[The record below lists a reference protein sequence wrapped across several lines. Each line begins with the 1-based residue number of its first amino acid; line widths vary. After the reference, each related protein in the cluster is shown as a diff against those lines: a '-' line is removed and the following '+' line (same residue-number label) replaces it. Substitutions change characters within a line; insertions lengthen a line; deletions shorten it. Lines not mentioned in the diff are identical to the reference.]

1 MISITRSLTRRVRAV
16 VRLALQL
23 SGGSSVTPVMFRTG
37 ASGLEVA
44 AQSSTATAIF
54 HQPGKALV
62 DETVIVPFSCLADC
76 EAKKDVPL
84 TLEARSKQH
93 VVLSWQDGAVQQALQ
108 VQASK
113 PFDLPV
119 LPKTWADN
127 PPRLL
132 DGLHEASQTA
142 ARDQIRYALDHIQL
156 RENGQV
162 VGTDGHQLLVQP
174 GFQFPW
180 KGDVVV
186 PSSKLFA
193 CKELPRNVPVSVARL
208 DKSLALRV
216 GPWTF
221 VWCIPEGR
229 YPAVDDLVKQE
240 NVTTRLRVSEADAAF
255 LAENLLRLPSSD
267 EYELPVTLDIRR
279 QVAVRAQGEGHDQPT
294 ELALANSTVEGEPV
308 AVSSNRSFLKRALD
322 LGCREFC
329 LFGGKDGRVLC
340 PGADRTYVWMQLDQA
355 SVIAPSAKAS
365 RIESVQE
372 QPARTTNPN
381 PVSVPEPLKEEEPM
395 PRERTSSDQ
404 QPIEDVRWRTVES
417 DQPPLAQAEALR
429 DSLRDV
435 LLKTGD
441 LIATLKRQ
449 RRQTKIVQSTLAS
462 LKELQKVAG

>member
-1 MISITRSLTRRVRAV
+1 M
-16 VRLALQL
+16 
-23 SGGSSVTPVMFRTG
+23 TPVMFRTST
-37 ASGLEVA
+37 SGLEVA
-44 AQSSTATAIF
+44 AQSPSAAAIF

-62 DETVIVPFSCLADC
+62 DETAVVPFSCLADC
-76 EAKKDVPL
+76 EAKKEALL
-84 TLEARSKQH
+84 TLEAKSKNH
-93 VVLSWQDGAVQQALQ
+93 VLLSWQDGAVQQALQ
-108 VQASK
+108 VQAGK
-113 PFDLPV
+113 AFDLPV

-132 DGLHEASQTA
+132 DALHEASQAA

-162 VGTDGHQLLVQP
+162 VGTDGRQLLVQP
-174 GFQFPW
+174 GFDFPW

-193 CKELPRNVPVSVARL
+193 CRELPRDVPVSVARL

-221 VWCIPEGR
+221 VWRIPEGR

-240 NVTTRLRVSEADAAF
+240 NVTTKFRLSEADAAF
-255 LAENLLRLPSSD
+255 LADNLLRLPSCD
-267 EYELPVTLDIRR
+267 EYELPVTLDLRR
-279 QVAVRAQGEGHDQPT
+279 QVAVRAKGEGHGQPT
-294 ELALANSTVEGEPV
+294 ELVLVNSTVEGEPV
-308 AVSSNRSFLKRALD
+308 AISSNRTFLKRALD
-322 LGCREFC
+322 LGCREFR
-329 LFGGKDGRVLC
+329 LFGGDDGRVLC
-340 PGADRTYVWMQLDQA
+340 PGADRTYVWMQLA
-355 SVIAPSAKAS
+355 NEGVVAPSTKAS
-365 RIESVQE
+365 RVESVHE
-372 QPARTTNPN
+372 QPTKVTTTD
-381 PVSVPEPLKEEEPM
+381 PVSLPEPLKEEVSM
-395 PRERTSSDQ
+395 PRERTSSNS
-404 QPIEDVRWRTVES
+404 QPVEDERWRTVET

-449 RRQTKIVQSTLAS
+449 RRQTKIVQSTLQS